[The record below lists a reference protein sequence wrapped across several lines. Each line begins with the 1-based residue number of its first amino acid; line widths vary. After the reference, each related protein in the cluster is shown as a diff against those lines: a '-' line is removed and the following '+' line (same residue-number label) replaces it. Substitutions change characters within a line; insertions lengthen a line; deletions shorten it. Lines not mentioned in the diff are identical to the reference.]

1 MIPDMRIMTGSVLLP
16 TNSMLMKVSKSILIL
31 TIALLMIHESSA
43 QDFIPLWEP
52 GKMPNTKG
60 LQLKDSISNE
70 RIFQVG
76 TPGMYPFFPSITENK
91 RAAVVICP
99 GGGYE
104 RLAYI
109 VSGTQIAKWFNSIG
123 ITAFVLNY
131 RLPTSPDL
139 VDKSTGP
146 IMDAQRALKYIRA
159 HAAAWNIDTTK
170 IGILGSS
177 AGGHLAATAGTA
189 PKDYSDL
196 KDSISAHSYKPDF
209 MILISPV
216 IDMDTYAHQGSRKNL
231 LGASPTKAV
240 IAFNSPQLNVS
251 SQTPPA
257 FIVHANNDKSVNP
270 KNSILFF
277 EALSDHNIPASIH
290 IFQQGGHAINISDNP
305 GSTQQWPSLCAA
317 WLKESGFIKQ

>member
-1 MIPDMRIMTGSVLLP
+1 
-16 TNSMLMKVSKSILIL
+16 
-31 TIALLMIHESSA
+31 
-43 QDFIPLWEP
+43 
-52 GKMPNTKG
+52 
-60 LQLKDSISNE
+60 
-70 RIFQVG
+70 
-76 TPGMYPFFPSITENK
+76 MYPFFPSITENK
-91 RAAVVICP
+91 RAAVLICP

-123 ITAFVLNY
+123 IAAFVLNY

-139 VDKSTGP
+139 IDKSTGP

-159 HAAAWNIDTTK
+159 HAGTWNIDTNK

-189 PKDYSDL
+189 TKDYSDL
-196 KDSISAHSYKPDF
+196 KDSINTNAYKPDF

-216 IDMDTYAHQGSRKNL
+216 IDMGTYAHQGSKRNL
-231 LGASPTKAV
+231 LGTNPAAAAV
-240 IAFNSPQLNVS
+240 ALNSPQLNVTA
-251 SQTPPA
+251 QTPPA
-257 FIVHANNDKSVNP
+257 FIVHAANDKSVSP

-277 EALSDHNIPASIH
+277 EALLDHNVPASIH
-290 IFQQGGHAINISDNP
+290 IFPQGGHAINISDNP
-305 GSTQQWPSLCAA
+305 GSTKQWPSLCEA